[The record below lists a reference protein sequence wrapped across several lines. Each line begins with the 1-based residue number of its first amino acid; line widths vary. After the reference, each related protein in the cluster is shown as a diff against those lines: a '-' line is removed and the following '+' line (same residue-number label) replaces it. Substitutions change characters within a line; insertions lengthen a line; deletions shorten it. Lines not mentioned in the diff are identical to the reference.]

1 MQHPHHSPT
10 PHHQREAKRKL
21 TSRAFFRYVL
31 LAGLSAFAL
40 GSITLAIISA
50 TLPDIE
56 QLSERDVKQSTKIY
70 DRTGEVLLYEIFD
83 GQKRTVID
91 IKDLP
96 AYVPQ
101 ATVAIEDKNFYN
113 HGGIAWKSLAR
124 AIFSNVFNT
133 SSGQGGAS
141 TLTQQL
147 VKNAIVGDEHSLFR
161 KVKEALLALK
171 IERKYTKEEI
181 LNLYLNEI
189 PYGSTNYG
197 VESAAR
203 NYFGKSAHEVTISE
217 AATLAALPQAPS
229 RYLNNIPRLTERRNY
244 ILDVMVA
251 QNYLT
256 KEEAELA
263 KKDVVEIKQQAA
275 GTIAPHFV
283 MMIKDQLTDVFGVK
297 TVDQGGLTV
306 ITTLDVEKQK
316 IAQEEIVKGVEVN
329 RKNYNAQNA
338 ALVSLDP
345 KSGDILAMVGSRN
358 FFDKEYDG
366 QVNVALRPRQPG
378 SSFKPLVY
386 LMGFAKGYR
395 PETILYDVKTEF
407 STDSKPYSPNN
418 YDGGERGPISL
429 RSALQGSLN
438 IPAVK
443 MLYLVGVD
451 NVLKTAQTLGYTTL
465 SDRSRFGLSLVLGG
479 GEVTLLEHTNV
490 FATFARGGKY
500 LPTQSILEVK
510 DAQQKVLYQ
519 KPTIEPKDVLDAD
532 AVATLSNV
540 LSDNEA
546 RTYIFGANSNLQLNG
561 RPVAAKTGT
570 TNDYRD
576 GWLMGYTPSL
586 VTGVWAG
593 NNDNSPMKAAGG
605 SLASGGIW
613 KGYMTRA
620 LANTP
625 VEQFPP
631 LPEPKIQKPILLGQ
645 DPSVTEV
652 EIDSVSGKL
661 ATEFTPPETRVKKKF
676 FSGHSILHYINKDDV
691 GGEAP
696 KNPAS
701 DPQYLLW
708 EAGIQ
713 KWAEKNNMV
722 IEPVPTTYDD
732 VHVGGNT
739 PSVSFVSP
747 SPNISVTDSVTVA
760 VQIDSPRQ
768 ISRVVYSVDGV
779 VLATSSASPDF
790 RANLSLANFD
800 NGSLQIKATA
810 YDDVQNSTSQLI
822 TVFLNSANAI
832 PSVIWISPQQG
843 LSVTAIDYPFNAAL
857 RINHSANVLKITV
870 TEQRN
875 NDAPQMI
882 AESINPGKI
891 LEFIIPKKSR
901 VPGTYRIRAVLQLKN
916 GETVTSDPLTMIHS

>member
-1 MQHPHHSPT
+1 MQHPQHSSL
-10 PHHQREAKRKL
+10 PHRARELRKKI
-21 TSRAFFRYVL
+21 TVRSVIRYAF
-31 LAGLSAFAL
+31 LAGLSLFAL

-56 QLSERDVKQSTKIY
+56 QLSERNVKQSTKIY
-70 DRTGEVLLYEIFD
+70 DRTGKVLLYEIFD

-91 IKDLP
+91 IDDVP
-96 AYVPQ
+96 DYVHQ
-101 ATVAIEDKNFYN
+101 ASVAIEDKNFYN
-113 HGGIAWKSLAR
+113 HKGVAWKSLAR
-124 AIFSNVFNT
+124 AIYSNVFNT

-197 VESAAR
+197 VESAAQ
-203 NYFGKSAHEVTISE
+203 NYFGKSSREVTLGE

-229 RYLNNIPRLTERRNY
+229 RYLNNIPRLTERRDYVLN
-244 ILDVMVA
+244 VMVA
-251 QNYLT
+251 QNYVSP
-256 KEEAELA
+256 EDAEVA
-263 KKDVVEIKQQAA
+263 KKEKIDIKQQAA

-297 TVDQGGLTV
+297 TVDEGGLNV

-316 IAQEEIVKGVEVN
+316 IAQEEIEKGVEVN

-345 KSGDILAMVGSRN
+345 KTGDILAMIGSRN

-366 QVNVALRPRQPG
+366 QVNVTLRPRQPG

-407 STDSKPYSPNN
+407 GAGGKSYSPNN
-418 YDGGERGPISL
+418 YDGGERGPVSL
-429 RSALQGSLN
+429 RTSLQGSLN

-451 NVLKTAQTLGYTTL
+451 SVLNVAKELGYSTL
-465 SDRSRFGLSLVLGG
+465 DDKSRFGLSLVLGG
-479 GEVTLLEHTNV
+479 GEVTLLEHANSY
-490 FATFARGGKY
+490 ATFAREGNY

-510 DAQQKVLYQ
+510 DAEGKVLFK
-519 KPTIEPKDVLDAD
+519 KPELESKQVLDKD
-532 AVATLSNV
+532 AVATLSHV
-540 LSDNEA
+540 LSDNDA
-546 RTYIFGANSNLQLNG
+546 RAYVFGANSSLQISG

-586 VTGVWAG
+586 VAGVWAG

-605 SLASGGIW
+605 SLAAGGIW
-613 KGYMTRA
+613 NGYMRRA
-620 LANTP
+620 LQGTP
-625 VEQFPP
+625 VEQFPS
-631 LPEPKIQKPILLGQ
+631 LPEPKILKPILLGQ
-645 DPSVTEV
+645 DLSMVEV

-661 ATEFTPPETRVKKKF
+661 ATEFTPEHTRVKKKY
-676 FSGHSILHYINKDDV
+676 FSGHSILHHISKEDV

-696 KNPAS
+696 TNPAR
-701 DPQYLLW
+701 DPQYLAW
-708 EAGIQ
+708 ESGIQ
-713 KWAEKNNMV
+713 KWAQKNNMV
-722 IEPVPTTYDD
+722 IEVVPTEYDD
-732 VHVGGNT
+732 VHVGGVA
-739 PSVSFVSP
+739 PVVSFVSP
-747 SPNISVTDSVTVA
+747 TPSSSVGNTVSLSVQAMSTRGISK
-760 VQIDSPRQ
+760 
-768 ISRVVYSVDGV
+768 VVYSADGV
-779 VLATSSASPDF
+779 VLATSSVFPDF
-790 RANLSLANFD
+790 RADVSLSNFD
-800 NGSLQIKATA
+800 DGAVAITATA
-810 YDDVQNSTSQLI
+810 HDDVQNTGSQTI
-822 TVFLNSANAI
+822 VVFLNGGGGA
-832 PSVIWISPQQG
+832 PSTTWLTPTQG
-843 LSVTAIDYPFNAAL
+843 MSVTSIDYPMSASF
-857 RINHSANVLKITV
+857 RINRVGQVQKVIVMEQFGTETPVTIT
-870 TEQRN
+870 
-875 NDAPQMI
+875 
-882 AESINPGKI
+882 ESVNPPSVMQ
-891 LEFIIPKKSR
+891 FTIPKKPR

-916 GETVTSDPLTMIHS
+916 SETIIGETLLMVHS